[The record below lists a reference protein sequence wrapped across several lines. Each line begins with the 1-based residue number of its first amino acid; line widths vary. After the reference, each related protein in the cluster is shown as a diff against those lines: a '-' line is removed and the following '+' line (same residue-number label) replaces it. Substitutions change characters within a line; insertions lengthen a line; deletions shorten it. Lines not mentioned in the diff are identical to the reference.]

1 MRRTSGLTLLEA
13 LVALAIFGLIAVM
26 ATIGVSGALRA
37 QSLNEAVTSSQSRLR
52 RVTEVFTQ
60 ELRSDMLGGLS
71 NAPYV
76 SSSQAVSFLTL
87 VGGAGD
93 PVDYQDNGNNASF
106 EQANNINLIWGDNGV
121 DPAGLLTGHHL
132 LMING
137 DGDAIVFK
145 VTNVVDN
152 GNGTYNVVHAGCDNT
167 IPYVDTR
174 TMTMRSRSVGFR
186 FDPTTGT
193 LYTKVGSGPE
203 VPMAFG
209 LGSVRLEYVYE
220 TDSGGT
226 VVRSTPLTDS
236 SGLPVRQGLVNGQNA
251 TLQRVGL
258 TVTAT
263 GGSGASKVTRV
274 VSGEVAI
281 STGSSLTIDEVRVCN

>member
-13 LVALAIFGLIAVM
+13 LVALAIFGLVAVM

-76 SSSQAVSFLTL
+76 SNSHEVSFLTL

-106 EQANNINLIWGDNGV
+106 EQADNINLIWGDNSV
-121 DPAGLLTGHHL
+121 RPANALTGHHL

-137 DGDAIVFK
+137 NGDAIVFK
-145 VTNVVDN
+145 VTNVADN
-152 GNGTYNVVHAGCDNT
+152 GNGTYNVVHAGCSNT

-186 FDPTTGT
+186 FDPSTGT
-193 LYTKVGSGPE
+193 LYTKIGSGPE
-203 VPMAFG
+203 VPMAFD
-209 LGSVRLEYVYE
+209 LGSVQLEYVYE
-220 TDSGGT
+220 TDSGAT
-226 VVRSTPLTDS
+226 VVRSTPLTNG
-236 SGLPVRQGLVNGQNA
+236 SGLPVRQGLIDGQNA

-258 TVTAT
+258 TAKAT
-263 GGSGASKVTRV
+263 DGSGGSQVTRV

-281 STGSSLTIDEVRVCN
+281 SSGSSLSINEVQVCN